1 MQEVSHA
8 TAMLKMVTQGDAMLD
23 LSPAD
28 DVSIFM
34 EVFDEFVK
42 TEEFYLLP
50 EHRQQY
56 IMDLLK
62 RQFAPV
68 EESRPESTE
77 DAVEQLGMVQSPA
90 MKAQIAAGAIDAASQ
105 QAEIDAIGNNAAI
118 RGDGAIM
125 DGGV

>member
-1 MQEVSHA
+1 
-8 TAMLKMVTQGDAMLD
+8 MLD